1 MTAPEPIQRL
11 LQAAFDFWIK
21 DTPEVR
27 ADCAALAGRCIAVEV
42 TDLDTELC
50 LRPHETG
57 ISVMLATSDAPDVR
71 IAATS
76 ADLLRMARGTQTP
89 PPRLMISGD
98 AELAHSVRAL
108 FRRVR
113 FDPDERL
120 AALIGDVPA
129 HQLGRAF
136 RAVASFGRDSVNSL
150 AGMAGEYLQYEAR
163 TLPTQ
168 AEVQTFVGAVDE
180 VRDDVER
187 AAARFESLVS
197 ERRSHE

>member
-1 MTAPEPIQRL
+1 MTALEPVQRL

-27 ADCAALAGRCIAVEV
+27 ADCAALSGRCIAVEL

-50 LRPHETG
+50 LRPNESG
-57 ISVMLATSDAPDVR
+57 MAVSLATSDDPDVR

-76 ADLLRMARGTQTP
+76 GDLLRMIRGSQTP
-89 PPRLMISGD
+89 PPRLVVSGD
-98 AELAHSVRAL
+98 AELAQSVRAL

-120 AALIGDVPA
+120 ASLIGDVPA

-136 RAVASFGRDSVNSL
+136 RAVSSFGRESFDSVTR
-150 AGMAGEYLQYEAR
+150 MAGEYLQYEAR
-163 TLPTQ
+163 ALPTRT
-168 AEVQTFVGAVDE
+168 EVERFVDAVDE
-180 VRDDVER
+180 VRDGVER
-187 AAARFESLVS
+187 AAARFESVMA
-197 ERRSHE
+197 ERRARG

>member
-1 MTAPEPIQRL
+1 MPVQRL

-27 ADCAALAGRCIAVEV
+27 VDCAALAGRCIAVEL

-50 LRPHETG
+50 LRPHEAG
-57 ISVMLATSDAPDVR
+57 IAVTLAMSDDPDVR

-76 ADLLRMARGTQTP
+76 GDLLRMIRGTQTP
-89 PPRLMISGD
+89 PPRLVITGD
-98 AELAHSVRAL
+98 AELAQSVRAL

-129 HQLGRAF
+129 HQLGRAL
-136 RAVASFGRDSVNSL
+136 RGIAAFGRESLNTL
-150 AGMAGEYLQYEAR
+150 AGMTGEYLQYEAR
-163 TLPTQ
+163 TLPTK
-168 AEVQTFVGAVDE
+168 AEVANFVDAVDE
-180 VRDDVER
+180 VRDGVER
-187 AAARFESLVS
+187 AAARFESIVL
-197 ERRSHE
+197 EQRAAQ

>member
-1 MTAPEPIQRL
+1 MTTPEPVQRL

-27 ADCAALAGRCIAVEV
+27 ADCAALAGRCIAVEL
-42 TDLDTELC
+42 TDLGTELC
-50 LRPHETG
+50 LRPHEAG
-57 ISVMLATSDAPDVR
+57 IAVTLDTPDDPDVR

-76 ADLLRMARGTQTP
+76 TDLLRMARGTQTP
-89 PPRLMISGD
+89 PPRLVISGD
-98 AELAHSVRAL
+98 AELAQSVRAL

-136 RAVASFGRDSVNSL
+136 RAVATFGRDSVNAL
-150 AGMAGEYLQYEAR
+150 AGMTAEYLQYEAH
-163 TLPTQ
+163 TLPTK
-168 AEVQTFVGAVDE
+168 AEVETFVSAVDE
-180 VRDDVER
+180 IRDSVER
-187 AAARFESLVS
+187 AAARFESIAA
-197 ERRSHE
+197 RRRVRE

>member
-1 MTAPEPIQRL
+1 MTAPAPVQRL
-11 LQAAFDFWIK
+11 IQAAFDFWIK

-27 ADCAALAGRCIAVEV
+27 ADCAALTGRCIAVEL
-42 TDLDTELC
+42 TDLDAELC
-50 LRPHETG
+50 LRPNESGMTV
-57 ISVMLATSDAPDVR
+57 SLATSDDPDVR

-76 ADLLRMARGTQTP
+76 GDLLRMVRGSQTP
-89 PPRLMISGD
+89 PPRLVISGD
-98 AELAHSVRAL
+98 AELAQAVRAL

-120 AALIGDVPA
+120 AALIGDMPA

-136 RAVASFGRDSVNSL
+136 RAAAAFGRDTFDSV

-163 TLPTQ
+163 TLPTK
-168 AEVQTFVGAVDE
+168 AEVAGFVDAVDA

-187 AAARFESLVS
+187 AAARVESMLA
-197 ERRSHE
+197 RQRARG